1 MKTNLPLW
9 RTDAARS
16 DEFGRRSQSDKS
28 DDRRQTILS
37 LSPLRIFSNAAKII
51 STHQRRGPSPLLKR
65 GPNGPIGLRVHNNHF
80 WDVYFQMLKP
90 TINFLSI
97 LNRNLRILE
106 LRKPNHEQVGWS
118 NSNQRQINVVYRMK
132 NDPKEKSCY
141 LPAVVTPLAV
151 RNTCHLGKKFISSSF
166 TSMIRD
172 SHHLF
177 KTFTRNSGR
186 SLGFPL
192 FRNLFSEMTIGDKR
206 KEIRCR

>member
-1 MKTNLPLW
+1 MGHSACGFITTISGMSISKCLNQPL
-9 RTDAARS
+9 
-16 DEFGRRSQSDKS
+16 
-28 DDRRQTILS
+28 
-37 LSPLRIFSNAAKII
+37 I
-51 STHQRRGPSPLLKR
+51 SCQVAL
-65 GPNGPIGLRVHNNHF
+65 
-80 WDVYFQMLKP
+80 
-90 TINFLSI
+90 
-97 LNRNLRILE
+97 LNRNLRILV

-132 NDPKEKSCY
+132 NDPKEKSYVPCY

-186 SLGFPL
+186 SLGFPFL
-192 FRNLFSEMTIGDKR
+192 WNLF
-206 KEIRCR
+206 